1 VERLESDLGDG
12 WHIECNVFQVMRSGG
27 RQPLEG
33 THPRGSMTM
42 TTASGSEQSF
52 SAFVRKHESALYG
65 LALRLCGNP
74 ADASDLL
81 QDTFERALRSFAQL
95 PPTANQ
101 RAWAAAILHN
111 RFIDCCRRRKRTP
124 IHEPMEDMHVPAVEE
139 PAPQPWLDI
148 TAEQVRDA
156 LTQIGD
162 EFRVVYELATSQ
174 NRSYKE
180 IAAELRLPP
189 ATVGTRLIR
198 ARRKL
203 RRILTPLV
211 REAA

>member
-1 VERLESDLGDG
+1 
-12 WHIECNVFQVMRSGG
+12 
-27 RQPLEG
+27 
-33 THPRGSMTM
+33 M
-42 TTASGSEQSF
+42 TTASGTEQSF
-52 SAFVRKHESALYG
+52 VSFVRKHESALYG

-74 ADASDLL
+74 ADAADLV
-81 QDTFERALRSFAQL
+81 QDTFERAFRSHHQL
-95 PPTANQ
+95 PEGANE

-111 RFIDCCRRRKRTP
+111 RFIDGCRRKKRTP
-124 IHEPMEDMHVPAVEE
+124 IHEPVEDSHPAGESE
-139 PAPQPWLDI
+139 PPPPAWLDI
-148 TAEQVRDA
+148 TPEQVQAA
-156 LTQIGD
+156 LAKIGD

-180 IAAELRLPP
+180 IAAELRLPA

-203 RRILTPLV
+203 RRLLTPLV